1 MERIGAYRVE
11 RLLGV
16 GSFATVWLA
25 YDPMLDIRVAIKVL
39 AENWHHDVRVRER
52 FLDEARLL
60 RQLEDDRLV
69 RVRLVGELPDG
80 RPYTV
85 LDWADG
91 GSLRERLASG
101 PLPVTTAL
109 DLLAEIAAGVAVL
122 HRHRVVHRDLSP
134 GNILFRSTADGER
147 VLIADLGL
155 AKALAAASGL
165 TMRAGTPGFM
175 APEQDD
181 ALAIVDER
189 ADVYALGQLGRRL
202 LAPSAPDAE
211 PTAAAAVDAGPSA
224 SGADVGPPASGAG
237 VGPPD
242 AAVITVGLPA
252 AGPARRADGVAGA
265 ATGSVLPVRV
275 PPAVAVVLRRATASR
290 PSDRYPDAEAFR
302 TALLEAVRRSSGPI
316 NPGTGPEPTPAHG
329 PHRADDPAPAPAD
342 PVPSV
347 PARAAPASAVPA
359 SAVPARA
366 ASASAVPTR
375 EVPAREVPARAG
387 SVYAG
392 SVAAVPVGAG
402 RSPWV
407 RAVALTVVLVAA
419 AGAVAADSATPS
431 GTATSGPLTVVLP
444 DGWRA
449 TGTGWAGRYDASGR
463 LEPALVISPEPR
475 RWATDPRVPG
485 AFLGLSVTAR
495 HTDPA
500 TFVAAQP
507 HANCAPSPPRRVR
520 RGGLDWVVARFDC
533 PYGRPVLVEAAARG
547 TAGLLYAQ
555 VVPPPGAGDEFVDAL
570 LDGVRTR
577 RQVIA
582 RQP

>member
-1 MERIGAYRVE
+1 MGRGWEGRVVGAERIGAYRVE

-25 YDPMLDIRVAIKVL
+25 YDPVLDIRVAIKVL
-39 AENWHHDVRVRER
+39 AENWHHDIRVRER

-60 RQLEDDRLV
+60 RRLEDDRLV
-69 RVRLVGELPDG
+69 RVRLVGELADG

-91 GSLRERLASG
+91 GSLRERLAAG
-101 PLPVTTAL
+101 PLPVATAL
-109 DLLAEIAAGVAVL
+109 TMLAEIAAGVAVL

-155 AKALAAASGL
+155 AKALAVASGL
-165 TMRAGTPGFM
+165 TMRAGTPGYM

-189 ADVYALGQLGRRL
+189 ADVYALGRLGLRL
-202 LAPSAPDAE
+202 LAHPARDAE
-211 PTAAAAVDAGPSA
+211 PTAAAAVEVGPNASAADAGLSA
-224 SGADVGPPASGAG
+224 SV
-237 VGPPD
+237 
-242 AAVITVGLPA
+242 AA
-252 AGPARRADGVAGA
+252 
-265 ATGSVLPVRV
+265 
-275 PPAVAVVLRRATASR
+275 VLRRATASR
-290 PSDRYPDAEAFR
+290 PDDRYLDAEAFR
-302 TALLEAVRRSSGPI
+302 TALLEAVRQTRDPI
-316 NPGTGPEPTPAHG
+316 NPGTEPEPAHG
-329 PHRADDPAPAPAD
+329 PLPVDAPATA
-342 PVPSV
+342 
-347 PARAAPASAVPA
+347 PA

-366 ASASAVPTR
+366 GPGT
-375 EVPAREVPARAG
+375 AG
-387 SVYAG
+387 
-392 SVAAVPVGAG
+392 GA
-402 RSPWV
+402 RSPWL
-407 RAVALTVVLVAA
+407 RAIALTVVLVAA

-449 TGTGWAGRYDASGR
+449 AGTGWAGRYDTSGR

-485 AFLGLSVTAR
+485 AFLGLSAAAGN
-495 HTDPA
+495 TDPG

-507 HANCAPSPPRRVR
+507 HADCAATPPRRVR

-577 RQVIA
+577 RPVIA
-582 RQP
+582 PPP